1 MMKKVIVKNRP
12 WQKIC
17 TIRFLFIVLI
27 TLCLIPFTVQETLSL
42 SNDKPIA
49 VIDGSGNVPLGQQ
62 LYLNG
67 NLSSDP
73 NGDSLSYRWTLVS
86 KPEGSIVVGG
96 SRTDAAFSAT
106 PDVAGEYEIE
116 LIVNDG
122 QLDSDPAYKTIRVIR
137 KR

>member
-1 MMKKVIVKNRP
+1 MKKVIVKRRP

-17 TIRFLFIVLI
+17 TIRLLFIVLI
-27 TLCLIPFTVQETLSL
+27 TMCLIPFTVQETLSL

-49 VIDGSGNVPLGQQ
+49 VIDGSGNTPLGQQ
-62 LYLNG
+62 VYLNG

-122 QLDSDPAYKTIRVIR
+122 QLDSDPAYKTIRVITQH
-137 KR
+137 

>member
-1 MMKKVIVKNRP
+1 MKKVIVKNRL
-12 WQKIC
+12 WKKIW
-17 TIRFLFIVLI
+17 TMRLLFILLI
-27 TLCLIPFTVQETLSL
+27 TMCMYPLTVEETLSF

-49 VIDGSGNVPLGQQ
+49 VIDGSGNVLLGQQ
-62 LYLNG
+62 VYLNG

-96 SRTDAAFSAT
+96 SRTEAAFSGT
-106 PDVAGEYEIE
+106 PDVVGEYKIE

-122 QLDSDPAYKTIRVIR
+122 QLDSDPAYKTFRVYE
-137 KR
+137 KH

>member
-1 MMKKVIVKNRP
+1 MYP
-12 WQKIC
+12 
-17 TIRFLFIVLI
+17 L
-27 TLCLIPFTVQETLSL
+27 TVEETLSF

-49 VIDGSGNVPLGQQ
+49 VIDGSGNVLLGQQ
-62 LYLNG
+62 VYLNG

-96 SRTDAAFSAT
+96 SRTEAAFSGT
-106 PDVAGEYEIE
+106 PDVAGEYKIE

-122 QLDSDPAYKTIRVIR
+122 QLDSDPAYKTFRVYE
-137 KR
+137 KH